1 MKDAARSIRD
11 SADIVR
17 VVGDYMSL
25 KKSGASLKGLCPFHG
40 EKTPSFNVHPER
52 QFFHCFGCGAGG
64 DVFKF
69 VMLIE
74 QVPFPDA
81 MRIVAE
87 KCGIPIPK
95 TSPSSDRAARERDAL
110 IEIHDRAATFYQ
122 QRLAAHEAAPARRI
136 LEERGVQ
143 PEFTRTFGIGY
154 APPYGLLK
162 ALKPPDPKKTG
173 LFMANDRGEYYDR
186 FRRRLMFPIWNERGQ
201 VIAFGGRIVGEG
213 QPKYLNSSESPLY
226 SKSHVLYGTHLARSE
241 ARKTG
246 RIVVVEGYFDVLSLH
261 RNGIRNVVASCGTSL
276 TSHQT
281 GLLSRLAPEVVVN
294 YDPDAAGQQAA
305 KRSIELLL
313 AQGMTVRILRL
324 PDGLDPDDFIRRE
337 GTDAYRALL
346 DAAPYF
352 WEHLIADA
360 GRQEDL
366 ARPEVKSRVVAEIVG
381 YARGIRDR
389 IVQLEIA
396 RAVAQSFKIPDA
408 VVVEQLRPGPEARTE
423 AVAASR
429 SIPRLSDAEKQIL
442 HAVAGDPAVA
452 EELTEFLAHGFL
464 AEVWSGRVLESLIR
478 NPRVDV
484 EQVVNELDDAALGEA
499 IRAAMLESPGPV
511 TADMALV
518 SMSRLYEQHLAREEQ
533 RLAEKLRQYP
543 GSAPAALLKR
553 KMEIASQKVR
563 LRPKP

>member
-17 VVGDYMSL
+17 VVGDYVQL

-87 KCGIPIPK
+87 KCGIPIPQA
-95 TSPSSDRAARERDAL
+95 SPASDRAARERDAL
-110 IEIHDRAATFYQ
+110 IEIHERAAGFYQ
-122 QRLAAHEAAPARRI
+122 KRLGAEDAAPARRI
-136 LEERGVQ
+136 LEERGIQ
-143 PEFTRTFGIGY
+143 PEFTRKFGIGY
-154 APPYGLLK
+154 APSYGLLER
-162 ALKPPDPKKTG
+162 LKPPDPTKTG
-173 LFMANDRGEYYDR
+173 LFMANDRGEHYDR
-186 FRRRLMFPIWNERGQ
+186 FRRRLMFPIWNGRGQ
-201 VIAFGGRIVGEG
+201 VIAFGGRVVGDG
-213 QPKYLNSSESPLY
+213 QPKYMNSSESPLY

-241 ARKTG
+241 ARTAG

-261 RNGIRNVVASCGTSL
+261 QNGIRNVVASCGTSL

-281 GLLSRLAPEVVVN
+281 GILSRLAPEVVVN
-294 YDPDAAGQQAA
+294 YDPDTAGQQAA

-324 PDGLDPDDFIRRE
+324 PGGLDPDDFIRRE
-337 GTDAYRALL
+337 GADAYRTLL

-360 GRQEDL
+360 GRREDL
-366 ARPEVKSRVVAEIVG
+366 SRPEVKSRVIGEILA

-396 RAVAQSFKIPDA
+396 RAVAQSFKVPDA
-408 VVVEQLRPGPEARTE
+408 VVVEQLRAGREARTP
-423 AVAASR
+423 AATATR
-429 SIPRLSDAEKQIL
+429 SSPRLSDAEKQIL
-442 HAVAGDPAVA
+442 HAVVSDPSVA
-452 EELTEFLAHGFL
+452 ERLTEFVAHGFL

-478 NPRVDV
+478 NPRGDV
-484 EQVVNELDDAALGEA
+484 EQVVNALDDASLAQA

-511 TADMALV
+511 PAEMALV

-533 RLAEKLRQYP
+533 RLAEELRQYP
-543 GSAPAALLKR
+543 GAAPTALLKR
-553 KMEIASQKVR
+553 KMEIANQKVR